1 MEKTVKHR
9 FLNNALFTALIVPL
23 AFFVLRDT
31 IAVLTGLMFES
42 MGGKESF
49 LLSDKRRY
57 FKAYH
62 SRPADA
68 DIADLLPR
76 KVQFRL

>member
-31 IAVLTGLMFES
+31 IAVLTGMMFEA

-49 LLSDKRRY
+49 LY
-57 FKAYH
+57 
-62 SRPADA
+62 
-68 DIADLLPR
+68 
-76 KVQFRL
+76 